1 AHATMKPTSP
11 ASLPARHRNA
21 QPALGRRIPASPA
34 TDWTFQASA
43 PALRGGSAKF
53 GGGRPVLSPE
63 FRALTEGRFSAEAKR
78 EPRLEGVLFGVI
90 AAVAAWPMVLAFQ
103 AATTLVR

>member
-1 AHATMKPTSP
+1 MKPTSP
-11 ASLPARHRNA
+11 ASLRARHRYA

-34 TDWTFQASA
+34 IDWTFQTSV
-43 PALRGGSAKF
+43 PALRGGSAKI

-78 EPRLEGVLFGVI
+78 ESRFEGVLFGVI
-90 AAVAAWPMVLAFQ
+90 AAVAAWPIVLAFQ
-103 AATTLVR
+103 AAAALVK